1 MILLDLLVICNL
13 LVIPEFTATVI
24 LDGGVPTGSDF
35 HHNFSGKKY
44 PQKWSRKTRLA
55 ILYSLR

>member
-1 MILLDLLVICNL
+1 LLVICNL